1 MGGSHIRSL
10 FGSKKESLDTKNI
23 AHWTP
28 NFRAMVSKDNSIRP
42 MDAWF
47 EASRILTLKS
57 KEMNF
62 QILVKHQKSAILLT
76 TWQSLKVITVYINIR
91 SIMLGATLE
100 LYSRILG
107 LELYLT
113 SEDVLE
119 LRIDICQMF
128 KLFLFVYFSISVFNI
143 SSVVQHKPISESIS
157 LRWMHK
163 TQRNNAVFD
172 FQSEI
177 LSPVDFMLPNLSSSF
192 FLNFE
197 WSWFEFR
204 FFFGSAANDSEQD
217 FVIRV

>member
-1 MGGSHIRSL
+1 
-10 FGSKKESLDTKNI
+10 
-23 AHWTP
+23 
-28 NFRAMVSKDNSIRP
+28 
-42 MDAWF
+42 
-47 EASRILTLKS
+47 
-57 KEMNF
+57 MNF

-204 FFFGSAANDSEQD
+204 FFLDRRRMIPNKISW
-217 FVIRV
+217 FVFSYKWGTCNIISDPNPKSIKIHPRK

>member
-10 FGSKKESLDTKNI
+10 FGPKKESLETKNI
-23 AHWTP
+23 SHWSP
-28 NFRAMVSKDNSIRP
+28 NSRAMASKDNSIRP
-42 MDAWF
+42 MDVWF
-47 EASRILTLKS
+47 DASRILTLKS

-128 KLFLFVYFSISVFNI
+128 KLFCLFILAFLCSISV
-143 SSVVQHKPISESIS
+143 Q
-157 LRWMHK
+157 
-163 TQRNNAVFD
+163 
-172 FQSEI
+172 
-177 LSPVDFMLPNLSSSF
+177 
-192 FLNFE
+192 
-197 WSWFEFR
+197 
-204 FFFGSAANDSEQD
+204 
-217 FVIRV
+217 

>member
-10 FGSKKESLDTKNI
+10 FGPEKESLETKNI
-23 AHWTP
+23 SSP
-28 NFRAMVSKDNSIRP
+28 NFRAMASKDNSIRP

-57 KEMNF
+57 NEMNF

-128 KLFLFVYFSISVFNI
+128 KLFFVCLF
-143 SSVVQHKPISESIS
+143 
-157 LRWMHK
+157 
-163 TQRNNAVFD
+163 
-172 FQSEI
+172 
-177 LSPVDFMLPNLSSSF
+177 
-192 FLNFE
+192 
-197 WSWFEFR
+197 
-204 FFFGSAANDSEQD
+204 
-217 FVIRV
+217 

>member
-10 FGSKKESLDTKNI
+10 FGSKKESLETKNI
-23 AHWTP
+23 SSP
-28 NFRAMVSKDNSIRP
+28 NFRAMASKDNSIRP

-62 QILVKHQKSAILLT
+62 KILVKHQKSAILLT

-128 KLFLFVYFSISVFNI
+128 KLFCLFILAFLCSISV
-143 SSVVQHKPISESIS
+143 Q
-157 LRWMHK
+157 
-163 TQRNNAVFD
+163 
-172 FQSEI
+172 
-177 LSPVDFMLPNLSSSF
+177 
-192 FLNFE
+192 
-197 WSWFEFR
+197 
-204 FFFGSAANDSEQD
+204 
-217 FVIRV
+217 

>member
-1 MGGSHIRSL
+1 
-10 FGSKKESLDTKNI
+10 
-23 AHWTP
+23 
-28 NFRAMVSKDNSIRP
+28 
-42 MDAWF
+42 
-47 EASRILTLKS
+47 
-57 KEMNF
+57 
-62 QILVKHQKSAILLT
+62 
-76 TWQSLKVITVYINIR
+76 
-91 SIMLGATLE
+91 MLGATLE

-157 LRWMHK
+157 LHEMHK

-177 LSPVDFMLPNLSSSF
+177 LSPVDFMLSKSI
-192 FLNFE
+192 LNFD
-197 WSWFEFR
+197 
-204 FFFGSAANDSEQD
+204 GS
-217 FVIRV
+217 